1 MAGETAAPKLGP
13 LAALGDCAREGPEWF
28 EKAIARRPE
37 RTTLAVEGA
46 ELELLRWGAASGR
59 SLLFLPGGGAHADW
73 WSFVA
78 PYFAEDCR
86 VGALSF
92 SGLGNSA
99 WRAQY
104 SYSQHMREALAA
116 LAALGSGQR
125 SDQAFIVA
133 HSYGACP
140 ALLAAVR
147 HPEMVHGAIL
157 LDPPLHYSAAP
168 PAPVEKKPP
177 RAYATERMALDRFR
191 LAGDSPN
198 LYVIDYIARKSVRR
212 TEDGWMWKGDH
223 EFWRHMSHE
232 PILPA
237 LASASSKMALV
248 FGASSA
254 LTAGGAGA
262 KDWGIPDHVPQMI
275 LPEAGHN
282 VMVDQ
287 PLALVAAVRAIMSI
301 WS

>member
-1 MAGETAAPKLGP
+1 MAGDIAAPKLGP
-13 LAALGDCAREGPEWF
+13 LAALGDRAPETPSWF
-28 EKAIARRPE
+28 KKAIALEPE
-37 RTTLAVEGA
+37 RKALSVEGA
-46 ELELLRWGAASGR
+46 ELELLQWGAASRR

-78 PYFAEDCR
+78 PFFVEDCR

-99 WRAQY
+99 WRSHY
-104 SYSQHMREALAA
+104 SYAQHMREVLAA
-116 LAALGSGQR
+116 LAALGSAQR
-125 SDQAFIVA
+125 ESQALIVA

-147 HPEMVHGAIL
+147 HPELVHGAIL
-157 LDPPLHYSAAP
+157 LDPPLNYAAAP
-168 PAPVEKKPP
+168 PAPVERKPP

-191 LAGDSPN
+191 LAGDSQN
-198 LYVIDYIARKSVRR
+198 LYVLDHIARKSVRR

-223 EFWRHMSHE
+223 EFWPHMRHE

-237 LASASSKMALV
+237 LASASSRVALV

-254 LTAGGAGA
+254 LTAGGAAA
-262 KDWGIPDHVPQMI
+262 KDWGIPGHVPQII

-282 VMVDQ
+282 LMVDQ
-287 PLALVAAVRAIMSI
+287 PLALVAAIRAIIST
-301 WS
+301 WR